1 MCRIIRSKKRRA
13 GFPALEEIT
22 FEVLCSESR
31 VKTLLLEI
39 GTEEIPARFLEPAK
53 EGLKRLLEDSFAQSR
68 ITFGDINI
76 QTTPRRMTVFVSNMA
91 EKQEETTTVKFGP
104 PLNRAYDESG
114 NPTKA
119 ALGFTKAQ
127 GAEMGELKKGVKD
140 GVEFVT
146 IEKFEKGRGTVKILQ
161 EVLPDIIT
169 KIPFQKKM
177 RWGAENFEYAR
188 PIQWVLCLFGDV
200 PVEFTVADVKS
211 GNVTYC
217 HRFLSS
223 GQIIITDP
231 QKYAEILKTNYIII
245 NEAERMETVRAG
257 IKRIEEETKGHAIR
271 DEELIKEIIYIT
283 EYPYPLRGS
292 FDEAFLGIPK
302 EVLVNVMKTHQRYI
316 PIEKDDGQLMPH
328 FIFFANTV
336 PKEDKNVIRG
346 NEKVLRA
353 RLADAQFFFEEDKK
367 AQLIDRYE
375 RLGSIVFHVKL
386 GTLKDKAERVGS
398 IAAHLASIL
407 APETAA
413 VVAKTTKLMKAD
425 LLTHMVGEF
434 PELQGTMGR
443 IYATI
448 EGESSD
454 VARAI
459 EEHYL
464 PTGGNG
470 NLPQTPAGSIVGIAD
485 KIDSI
490 TSFFSMGMI
499 PTGNLDPY
507 ALRRQSL
514 GIIKI
519 IVDKCFRVP
528 LENLIDI
535 AYESGRNIKNRLS
548 LEETKAKILDFITTR
563 FKFSML
569 DEKHNQDYVES
580 VLPFVSRNIYD
591 GYQRLIAL
599 ETQKSVEDFERLM
612 IGFRRVFNITKQIT
626 DNLIVTPSL
635 FAFDEEKALYSL
647 YESKKE
653 EFFRLMEAQKYSD
666 SLTILVSFKE
676 TIDNYFEKVFVM
688 DNDEAIKNNRLGALK
703 LIKDMFLT
711 FADFSKIRIE

>member
-1 MCRIIRSKKRRA
+1 M
-13 GFPALEEIT
+13 
-22 FEVLCSESR
+22 
-31 VKTLLLEI
+31 KTLLLEI

-53 EGLKRLLEDSFAQSR
+53 DGLKRLLEDSLTQAR
-68 ITFGDINI
+68 IAFGDMNI
-76 QTTPRRMTVFVSNMA
+76 QTTPRRMALLAADMA
-91 EKQEETTTVKFGP
+91 EKQDETTTVKFGP
-104 PLNRAYDESG
+104 PFNRAYDESG

-119 ALGFTKAQ
+119 AIGFAKSQA
-127 GAEMGELKKGVKD
+127 AEVGDLKKGLKD

-146 IEKFEKGRGTVKILQ
+146 IEKFEKGRETVEILQ
-161 EVLPDIIT
+161 EILPDIIT

-177 RWGAENFEYAR
+177 RWGAESFEYAR
-188 PIQWVLCLFGDV
+188 PIQWVLCLFGDA
-200 PVEFTVADVKS
+200 PVEFAVADVKS
-211 GNVTYC
+211 GNATYC
-217 HRFLSS
+217 HRFLSQ
-223 GQIIITDP
+223 GQVVITDP
-231 QKYAEILKTNYIII
+231 QKYAETLKANYIII
-245 NEAERMETVRAG
+245 NESERMETVRAG

-283 EYPYPLRGS
+283 EYPYPLRGT
-292 FDEAFLGIPK
+292 FDEVFLGIPK

-316 PIEKDDGQLMPH
+316 PIEKDDGQLMPY
-328 FIFFANTV
+328 FIFFANTI

-367 AQLIDRYE
+367 TPLMDRYE
-375 RLGSIVFHVKL
+375 RLGSIIFHVKL
-386 GTLKDKAERVGS
+386 GTLKNKTERVGA

-413 VVAKTTKLMKAD
+413 VVTKTTKLMKAD

-434 PELQGTMGR
+434 PELQGIMGR
-443 IYATI
+443 IYAII
-448 EGESSD
+448 EGEEND
-454 VARAI
+454 VATAI

-470 NLPQTPAGSIVGIAD
+470 NLPQTLAGSIVGIAD

-514 GIIKI
+514 GVIKI
-519 IVDKCFRVP
+519 IIDKGFRLS
-528 LENLIDI
+528 LEGLIDI
-535 AYESGRNIKNRLS
+535 AYESGHAMKNRLP

-580 VLPFVSRNIYD
+580 VLPFVAHDIYD

-635 FAFDEEKALYSL
+635 FAFDEEKALHAL

-653 EFFRLMEAQKYSD
+653 EFFRLMGEQKYGD
-666 SLTILVSFKE
+666 SLAVLVGFKE

>member
-1 MCRIIRSKKRRA
+1 MN
-13 GFPALEEIT
+13 
-22 FEVLCSESR
+22 
-31 VKTLLLEI
+31 TLLLEI

-53 EGLKRLLEDSFAQSR
+53 EGLKKLLEDGFTQSR
-68 ITFGDINI
+68 IAFGNMNI
-76 QTTPRRMTVFVSNMA
+76 QATPRRMAVLVGNMA

-104 PLNRAYDESG
+104 PFNRAYDESG

-119 ALGFTKAQ
+119 ALGFAKSQ
-127 GAEMGELKKGVKD
+127 GAEVGDLKKGLKD

-146 IEKFEKGRGTVKILQ
+146 IEKFEKGRETVEILQ
-161 EVLPDIIT
+161 EILPDMIT

-177 RWGAENFEYAR
+177 RWGAESFEYAR
-188 PIQWVLCLFGDV
+188 PIQWVLCLFGDALV
-200 PVEFTVADVKS
+200 KFAVADVKS
-211 GNVTYC
+211 GNSTYC
-217 HRFLSS
+217 HRFLSQ
-223 GQIIITDP
+223 GQVVITDP
-231 QKYAEILKTNYIII
+231 QKYAETLKANYIII

-283 EYPYPLRGS
+283 EYPYPLRGT
-292 FDEAFLGIPK
+292 FDEVFLGIPK

-316 PIEKDDGQLMPH
+316 PIEKDDGQLMPY
-328 FIFFANTV
+328 FIFFANTI

-367 AQLIDRYE
+367 AQLIDRYD
-375 RLGSIVFHVKL
+375 RLGSIIFHVKL
-386 GTLKDKAERVGS
+386 GTLKDKAERVGT
-398 IAAHLASIL
+398 IASHLSSKL

-413 VVAKTTKLMKAD
+413 VVAKTAQLMKAD

-448 EGESSD
+448 EGEESD
-454 VARAI
+454 VAHAI

-470 NLPQTPAGSIVGIAD
+470 NLPLTSAGSIVGIAD

-514 GIIKI
+514 GVIKI
-519 IVDKCFRVP
+519 AIGKCYCLS
-528 LENLIDI
+528 LEDLIDI
-535 AYESGRNIKNRLS
+535 AYESGHNIKGRLP
-548 LEETKAKILDFITTR
+548 LEETKTKILDFIATR

-569 DEKHNQDYVES
+569 DDKHNQDYVES
-580 VLPFVSRNIYD
+580 VLLFVAHDIYD

-653 EFFRLMEAQKYSD
+653 DFFRLMEAQKYSD
-666 SLTILVSFKE
+666 SLAVLVSFKE